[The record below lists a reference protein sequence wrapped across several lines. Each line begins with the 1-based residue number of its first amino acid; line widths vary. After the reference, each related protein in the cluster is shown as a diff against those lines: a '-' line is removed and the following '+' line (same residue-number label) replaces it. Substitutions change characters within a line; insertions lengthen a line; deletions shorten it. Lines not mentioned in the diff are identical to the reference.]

1 LTHRLTMSDTWE
13 GEAMPIYQIRLKEQL
28 DQHWSAW
35 FGGLMVTIKANGE
48 TLLTGE
54 VVDQAAPHRL
64 LSKVHDLQL
73 TLISV
78 YSLVA
83 VVTGGS
89 SMLRLAN
96 IGLRAGLP
104 VMEGKAA
111 GARVVTT
118 GRSDYPNQV
127 NNTLVFLGLFRGGLD
142 VRARLDNEAMKIV
155 AAVAQAA
162 MDTGVVRLHVDP
174 HLVERSCRDFFYEG
188 IMTPVPALNETPR
201 KEMQE

>member
-1 LTHRLTMSDTWE
+1 MSDTWE

-48 TLLTGE
+48 TLPTGE
-54 VVDQAAPHRL
+54 VVDQAALHRL

-73 TLISV
+73 TLICV
-78 YSLVA
+78 YSLMA

-89 SMLRLAN
+89 LMLGLAN
-96 IGLRAGLP
+96 IGPRAGLP

-127 NNTLVFLGLFRGGLD
+127 NNTLVFLGLLRGAYKY
-142 VRARLDNEAMKIV
+142 R
-155 AAVAQAA
+155 
-162 MDTGVVRLHVDP
+162 
-174 HLVERSCRDFFYEG
+174 FF
-188 IMTPVPALNETPR
+188 TPGRGHVPALGVFVVFDVPFPFAFSSCS
-201 KEMQE
+201 KLKV

>member
-1 LTHRLTMSDTWE
+1 MTRRLTMSDTWE

-54 VVDQAAPHRL
+54 VVDQAALHRL

-78 YSLVA
+78 YSLMA
-83 VVTGGS
+83 VVIGGS
-89 SMLRLAN
+89 SMLGLAN
-96 IGLRAGLP
+96 IGPRAGLP

-127 NNTLVFLGLFRGGLD
+127 NNTLVFLGLFRGAYKY
-142 VRARLDNEAMKIV
+142 R
-155 AAVAQAA
+155 
-162 MDTGVVRLHVDP
+162 
-174 HLVERSCRDFFYEG
+174 FF
-188 IMTPVPALNETPR
+188 TPGRGHVPALGVFVVFDVPFPCAFSSCSQLNAWAVSGAR
-201 KEMQE
+201 